1 EAADGRNPRDIKFE
15 LARELVSRFHDAA
28 TAERA
33 HRAFIARVSEKAV
46 PDDLPVQALHVD
58 AAGLKLANLMKAA
71 GLAASSSEA
80 NRKVPLPSLELRP
93 PAASLPAVGAGRQCV
108 DKPLI
113 GAILRAPRSPGR
125 EAARAVGLWAFI
137 YGVWVR
143 LTAMLRALF
152 PKPQALSGAL

>member
-1 EAADGRNPRDIKFE
+1 SPDRI
-15 LARELVSRFHDAA
+15 
-28 TAERA
+28 
-33 HRAFIARVSEKAV
+33 RVSGG
-46 PDDLPVQALHVD
+46 HC
-58 AAGLKLANLMKAA
+58 AAGCRGFRGRTE
-71 GLAASSSEA
+71 GLGDRSQG
-80 NRKVPLPSLELRP
+80 PLPSLELRP
-93 PAASLPAVGAGRQCV
+93 PAASPPAVGTGRQCV

-125 EAARAVGLWAFI
+125 EAARVAGLWAFI